1 MNTHNSNL
9 KTRDILSY
17 WLALLAAIIF
27 ISLSQCVNAADN
39 PAGNSEGNLVNTEWL
54 QKNLADGDLI
64 LLDASPNKMY
74 AEKHITGAVNVNAYA
89 LGVMETPVAVME
101 QLIQALGISPGKT
114 VVIYDQGGAILAT
127 RVFFS
132 LYYHGYPAE
141 NLYILDGGLS
151 KWTEKGFA
159 VTGDVPAPLP
169 KGTFTVNERNEEARV
184 MLDEFLTSSGDLKN
198 NVLLEALGAD
208 WHFGK
213 NNFFDRSGHIP
224 NAVMLPSEDFF
235 NGDKTFKSPEEIKK
249 MLDYYGIHSG
259 QKVLTHCGGGVSA
272 SVPFF
277 VLKFMMNYPKVKLYM
292 ESQMGWLSDE
302 RGLPMWTYDSPLLM
316 RETRWLQTWG
326 GKMLRMYGIAQVSIV
341 DIRTEAEY
349 NNVHLPFSV
358 NIPAEV
364 FRNNINSTDKLAEI
378 LGKAGVD
385 IKHEAVIVSG
395 AGLTKETAIVFATL
409 EKLGQKKVSIFM
421 DTFEKAGELGFA
433 PVTDSSAFKPVKYPL
448 NLNKDVLISAGENN
462 KGIYPAIYIA
472 SGGNTPSKI
481 PKGKV
486 VNIQYTE
493 FLNCDGTPKNAK
505 DIWDIITNSGVT
517 RYAEIVCMSD
527 DPGESAVNY
536 FIFKLMGFPDVKIK
550 V

>member
-1 MNTHNSNL
+1 MNTYKTTL
-9 KTRDILSY
+9 KKSDILSY
-17 WLALLAAIIF
+17 WLVLLAAVIF
-27 ISLSQCVNAADN
+27 ISISQCVKAGDN
-39 PAGNSEGNLVNTEWL
+39 PEGNSEGNLVTAEWL
-54 QKNLADGDLI
+54 QKNLTNGDLI
-64 LLDASPNKMY
+64 LLDASPSKIY
-74 AEKHITGAVNVNAYA
+74 GEKHITGAVNVNAYA

-132 LYYHGYPAE
+132 LYYHGFPAE

-159 VTGDVPAPLP
+159 VTKDVPSSLP
-169 KGTFTVNERNEEARV
+169 KGTFTVKERNEESRV
-184 MLDEFLTSSGDLKN
+184 MLDEFLSASGDLNN

-213 NNFFDRSGHIP
+213 TDFFDRAGHIP

-235 NGDKTFKSPEEIKK
+235 NADKTFKSPEEIKK
-249 MLDYYGIHSG
+249 MLDYYGINSG

-277 VLKFMMNYPKVKLYM
+277 VLKFMMNYPEVKLFM

-302 RGLPMWTYDSPLLM
+302 RGLPMWTYDAPLLM
-316 RETRWLQTWG
+316 RETKWLKMWG

-341 DIRTEAEY
+341 DIRAPAEY
-349 NNVHLPFSV
+349 NNGHLPFSV

-385 IKHEAVIVSG
+385 INHESVIVSG
-395 AGLTKETAIVFATL
+395 AGITKETALVFVML
-409 EKLGQKKVSIFM
+409 EKLGQKKVSLFTN
-421 DTFEKAGELGFA
+421 TFEKSAELGFE
-433 PVTDSSAFKPVKYPL
+433 PVKDSSVFKSVNYPVNQHK
-448 NLNKDVLISAGENN
+448 NTVVSSSEEG
-462 KGIYPAIYIA
+462 KGLYPAVYVA
-472 SGGNTPSKI
+472 SGGNMPSNV

-486 VNIQYTE
+486 VNIEYTE
-493 FLNCDGTPKNAK
+493 FLNPDGTPKKAK
-505 DIWDIITNSGVT
+505 DIWDIITNAGIT
-517 RYAEIVCMSD
+517 RYAEIVCISD

-536 FIFKLMGFPDVKIK
+536 FIFKLMGFPDVKLK
-550 V
+550 L